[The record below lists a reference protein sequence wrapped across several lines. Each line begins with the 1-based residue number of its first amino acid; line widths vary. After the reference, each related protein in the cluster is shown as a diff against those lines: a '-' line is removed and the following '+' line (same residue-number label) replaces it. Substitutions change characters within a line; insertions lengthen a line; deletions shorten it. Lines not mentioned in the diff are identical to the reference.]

1 MPSYSAPLR
10 EYQFLLHHVFRIEGL
25 SQTNHFEHATPDVFD
40 AVLTEAARFCENVLA
55 PINRSGD
62 EQGCHFDNGRV
73 TTPDGFREAYALFRD
88 GGWAGLTADPDHGG
102 QGLPHALQIL
112 VDEMIT
118 SAKFGFAMYRG
129 LNEGAYRLL
138 LKYGSEHLKETYLA
152 PIASGELLPTMNL
165 TEPHSGSDLGL
176 LRTRAEPDDQGTY
189 RITGN
194 KIFIT
199 GGEHDLT
206 DNIPHFVLASLPDAP
221 AGSRGISLFLVP
233 KFYTD
238 EKSGENVRNA
248 LSCGAI
254 EHKMGLKASATCVM
268 SYDGAR
274 DWLVGASHS
283 GLQAMFTLMNAA
295 RLGVGVQGVSA
306 AEGSHQIASAYA
318 AERKQG
324 KAPGIPGD
332 GPDPIDRHPDVRRML
347 LTQKAFAQGGRALTL
362 RMALAMDTAH
372 AAEDAVERERHEDL
386 VQVMTPIV
394 KAFLTDA
401 GSEAANLGVQIMGGH
416 GYIREWGAEQWVRD
430 IRIATIYEGT
440 NGIQALDLVGRKL
453 TVKNGAALD
462 GYLSLIKTVLIGAE
476 TSFPPAA
483 DGLKAL
489 ATLEELTTDLRAA
502 DIDARSDAASDFLS
516 LFGLVALSAE
526 WSLIAKTAVTCRYDD
541 PTFHADKLETAHFYM
556 QRILPRYRALEAGIR
571 AALGGT

>member
-1 MPSYSAPLR
+1 MPSYSAPLKDH
-10 EYQFLLHHVFRIEGL
+10 QFLLHRVFQIETL
-25 SQTNHFEHATPDVFD
+25 SQTSLFEHATPDVFD

-62 EQGCHFDNGRV
+62 EEGCHFQDGAV
-73 TTPDGFREAYALFRD
+73 TTPAGFREAYQLFRD
-88 GGWAGLTADPDHGG
+88 GGWVGLTADPEHGG
-102 QGLPHALQIL
+102 QGLPHVLQVL

-118 SAKFGFAMYRG
+118 SANFGFTMYRG
-129 LNEGAYRLL
+129 LNDGAYRLL
-138 LKYGSEHLKETYLA
+138 QKYGSDYLKETYLEK
-152 PIASGELLPTMNL
+152 IASGELLPTMNL
-165 TEPHSGSDLGL
+165 TEPHCGSDLGL
-176 LRTRAEPDDQGTY
+176 LRTRAEPDDEGTF

-206 DNIPHFVLASLPDAP
+206 ENIPHLVLARLPDAP
-221 AGSRGISLFLVP
+221 SGSRGISLFLVP

-238 EKSGENVRNA
+238 EATGQQVRNA

-268 SYDGAR
+268 NYDGAR
-274 DWLVGASHS
+274 GWLVGAPHS

-295 RLGVGVQGVSA
+295 RLGVGVQGVCA
-306 AEGSHQIASAYA
+306 AEASHQIASAYA

-332 GPDPIDRHPDVRRML
+332 GPDPIEHHPDVRRML
-347 LTQKAFAQGGRALTL
+347 LTQKAFAQGGRALAL
-362 RMALAMDTAH
+362 RMALAMDIAH
-372 AAEDAVERERHEDL
+372 AAEDATERERHEDL
-386 VQVMTPIV
+386 AQVMTPVV

-416 GYIREWGAEQWVRD
+416 GYIREWGAEQLVRD

-440 NGIQALDLVGRKL
+440 NGIQALDLIGRKL
-453 TVKNGAALD
+453 TLKSGAALD
-462 GYLSLIKTVLIGAE
+462 DYISQMKTILQDAE
-476 TSFPPAA
+476 PVFPAAA
-483 DGLKAL
+483 DGLHAL
-489 ATLEELTTDLRAA
+489 TTLQELTAELRTAEA
-502 DIDARSDAASDFLS
+502 EARIDAASEFLS

-526 WSLIAKTAVTCRYDD
+526 WALIAKTAVACQDQD
-541 PTFHADKLETAHFYM
+541 KVFSADKLETARFYM
-556 QRILPRYRALEAGIR
+556 KRILPRYRALESCIR
-571 AALGGT
+571 AALAGT